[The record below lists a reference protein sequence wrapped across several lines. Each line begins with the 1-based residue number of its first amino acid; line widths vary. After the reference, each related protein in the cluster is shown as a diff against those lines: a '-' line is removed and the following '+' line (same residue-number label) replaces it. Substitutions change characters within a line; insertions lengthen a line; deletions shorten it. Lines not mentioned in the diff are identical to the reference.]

1 MMTELTMGQ
10 RIAEQRKRIGLSQEA
25 LGDKMG
31 VSRQAISKWEADGA
45 VPEIDK
51 LIALSKLYGVSVGWL
66 LGVEEQPEKQS
77 DELTESQLKMVEEI
91 VKQYQPQK
99 SNIPLYNFLVVLV
112 GVIGIVAL
120 CVSSWLFDTPAGKD
134 YSSQI
139 ANLEANYNSINSQ
152 LSSLFSRIDDLS
164 SAAEDANSPLTGYQF
179 YLEPNTDRKVLTVTV
194 EAVPR
199 KWTGSD
205 AATLYVRHNGAYYA
219 SASFQWDGSAHVA
232 TVDVAYDNGYEYWMA
247 LETGP
252 DQTERIPLHNTAA
265 QNPQKEYAITCEVTV
280 GSSRFD
286 KLSRSLTLSSFEVHL
301 RQPYIAARADG
312 QWEYTEW
319 TLYHIRQ
326 SGHREIIFTDSNLV
340 SEDDLFTESWCYLN
354 TDISLPELQDGDGLE
369 LWYRAGL
376 TNGLNASTLACSWA
390 CVDGGLIQSVPAN
403 VAEKVN

>member
-1 MMTELTMGQ
+1 MDDMTMGR

-25 LGDKMG
+25 LGEKMG

-164 SAAEDANSPLTGYQF
+164 SAAEDANSPLTPPRSAPRFQ
-179 YLEPNTDRKVLTVTV
+179 L
-194 EAVPR
+194 EAVR
-199 KWTGSD
+199 
-205 AATLYVRHNGAYYA
+205 
-219 SASFQWDGSAHVA
+219 
-232 TVDVAYDNGYEYWMA
+232 
-247 LETGP
+247 
-252 DQTERIPLHNTAA
+252 
-265 QNPQKEYAITCEVTV
+265 PQCR
-280 GSSRFD
+280 G
-286 KLSRSLTLSSFEVHL
+286 L
-301 RQPYIAARADG
+301 
-312 QWEYTEW
+312 
-319 TLYHIRQ
+319 
-326 SGHREIIFTDSNLV
+326 
-340 SEDDLFTESWCYLN
+340 
-354 TDISLPELQDGDGLE
+354 LQV
-369 LWYRAGL
+369 W
-376 TNGLNASTLACSWA
+376 
-390 CVDGGLIQSVPAN
+390 
-403 VAEKVN
+403 